1 MESKLNVVI
10 KEPGKEPFIKR
21 IEDDL
26 TTYQEILG
34 GMMEMVPFEK
44 GQVLLCNDEG
54 KLKGLEPNLILPSG
68 EIIVGTA
75 IIVGTDGEEFRSLTD
90 EEAEEAMLWLQIIG
104 IRQTTIDDFIKEE
117 PANE

>member
-10 KEPGKEPFIKR
+10 KEPGKEPFIKE

-44 GQVLLCNDEG
+44 GQVLLCNEEG

-75 IIVGTDGEEFRSLTD
+75 IIVGTDEEEFRSLTD
-90 EEAEEAMLWLQIIG
+90 EEAKEAILWLPIMG

-117 PANE
+117 AAHE

>member
-10 KEPGKEPFIKR
+10 KDPGKEPFIKR

-90 EEAEEAMLWLQIIG
+90 EEAKEAILWLQIIG

>member
-10 KEPGKEPFIKR
+10 KDPGKEPFIKR

-44 GQVLLCNDEG
+44 GQVLLCNEEG
-54 KLKGLEPNLILPSG
+54 KLKGLAPNLLLPSG

-104 IRQTTIDDFIKEE
+104 IRQTTIDDFL
-117 PANE
+117 

>member
-10 KEPGKEPFIKR
+10 KDPGKEPFIKR

>member
-10 KEPGKEPFIKR
+10 KEPGKEPFIKE

>member
-10 KEPGKEPFIKR
+10 KEPGKDPFVKE
-21 IEDDL
+21 IENDL

-44 GQVLLCNDEG
+44 GQVLLCNEEG

-68 EIIVGTA
+68 DIIVGTV
-75 IIVGTDGEEFRSLTD
+75 IIIGTDGEDFRSLTD
-90 EEAEEAMLWLQIIG
+90 EEAKEVILWLQIIG
-104 IRQTTIDDFIKEE
+104 IHQTTIDDFIKEE

>member
-10 KEPGKEPFIKR
+10 KDPGKEPFIKR

-68 EIIVGTA
+68 DIIVGTV
-75 IIVGTDGEEFRSLTD
+75 IIVGTDEEEFRSLTD
-90 EEAEEAMLWLQIIG
+90 EEAKAAILWLQIIG
-104 IRQTTIDDFIKEE
+104 IRQTTIDDFL
-117 PANE
+117 

>member
-10 KEPGKEPFIKR
+10 KEPGKDPFIKR